1 MSNIGNSRKRRQ
13 DVKNR
18 IKQETPELVIEAL
31 AKISCAG
38 DSDDSDPDDYT
49 IQVLKAKHDMQTRDL
64 HKEVKRLN
72 EKIQSLE
79 GRDRLPPVDC
89 NGKLI
94 GTANFDFADIKKKLS
109 QPTNNQSNINSSIQ
123 DNSSSTFSEKHN
135 SINNSILPSN
145 PTFNLSSNPEVLK
158 GSIIL

>member
-49 IQVLKAKHDMQTRDL
+49 IRKYNN
-64 HKEVKRLN
+64 N
-72 EKIQSLE
+72 ES
-79 GRDRLPPVDC
+79 V
-89 NGKLI
+89 
-94 GTANFDFADIKKKLS
+94 
-109 QPTNNQSNINSSIQ
+109 
-123 DNSSSTFSEKHN
+123 
-135 SINNSILPSN
+135 
-145 PTFNLSSNPEVLK
+145 
-158 GSIIL
+158 